1 MEIHELFLVST
12 SSHNVGQSMTPPVT
26 PPITALKRVS
36 RSSIEL
42 FYGCCGPSIHQSED
56 RLAHS
61 NATHPVSGVNPLLTG
76 LCRDGR
82 GPSEKRVLGEYTR
95 EKWGQQPFTNWMEE
109 LPVLTHNMA
118 RSVLLS

>member
-12 SSHNVGQSMTPPVT
+12 SSHNVGQSTTPPET
-26 PPITALKRVS
+26 PPITALM
-36 RSSIEL
+36 RSNIEL
-42 FYGCCGPSIHQSED
+42 FYGCCGPSTHQSED

-61 NATHPVSGVNPLLTG
+61 NVAHPVSSVNPLVTG

-82 GPSEKRVLGEYTR
+82 GPSEKRVLGEDTR